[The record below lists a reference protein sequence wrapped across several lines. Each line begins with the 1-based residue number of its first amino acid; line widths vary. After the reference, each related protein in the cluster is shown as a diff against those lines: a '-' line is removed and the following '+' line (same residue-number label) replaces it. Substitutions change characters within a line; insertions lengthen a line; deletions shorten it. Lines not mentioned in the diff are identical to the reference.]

1 MSDNQMTTTTGLN
14 PFGNGEQSASV
25 TSMAAHTE
33 GERAIAEVK
42 AAVSMAMGNPRQ
54 PINAMDRILQECQ
67 RPSLAEQA
75 VYAYPRGGQQV
86 SGPSIRLAEALARNW
101 GNMQYGIRE
110 IGRRERESEVEAYAW
125 DLETNT
131 RSSKVFTVPHERDT
145 KRGKVALTDSRDI
158 YELIANQGARRM
170 RNAILS
176 LIPGDV
182 VDAAVRQ
189 CDETI
194 KHAMGAP
201 AEQIEKMLAAFGELS
216 VTKTMIERRLGHR
229 LDADSTIAQELVT
242 LRKIY
247 TSIKD
252 GYSQVADWFQEDAS
266 EGKAPAESA
275 KEKLKAKAEQSAPE
289 R

>member
-1 MSDNQMTTTTGLN
+1 MADLGVVSNN
-14 PFGNGEQSASV
+14 PFGEVQDAQQSAAV
-25 TSMAAHTE
+25 HTE

-42 AAVSMAMGNPRQ
+42 AAVSMAMANPRQ
-54 PINAMDRILQECQ
+54 PVKAMDRILQECQ
-67 RPSLAEQA
+67 RPTLAEQA

-101 GNMQYGIRE
+101 GNVQYGVRE
-110 IGRRERESEVEAYAW
+110 LSRRDHESEVEAYAW

-131 RSSKVFTVPHERDT
+131 RSSKVFTVPHSRDT
-145 KRGKVALTDSRDI
+145 KKGKVALTDSRDI
-158 YELIANQGARRM
+158 YEMISNQGARRM

-182 VDAAVRQ
+182 IDSAVKQ

-201 AEQIEKMLAAFGELS
+201 ADQIEKMLKAFGEFG
-216 VTKTMIERRLGHR
+216 VVRAQIERRLGHR
-229 LDADSTIAQELVT
+229 LDAESTISQELVT

-252 GYSQVADWFQEDAS
+252 GYSKVEDWFEADQTDQ
-266 EGKAPAESA
+266 KPAESA
-275 KEKLKAKAEQSAPE
+275 KDKLKAKAGGE
-289 R
+289 

>member
-1 MSDNQMTTTTGLN
+1 MGDVATQNNN
-14 PFGNGEQSASV
+14 PFGESREKEVATV
-25 TSMAAHTE
+25 ATHTE

-42 AAVSMAMGNPRQ
+42 AAVSMAMANPRH
-54 PINAMDRILQECQ
+54 PVKSMDRILQECQ
-67 RPSLAEQA
+67 RPTLAEQA

-101 GNMQYGIRE
+101 GNLQYGIRE
-110 IGRRERESEVEAYAW
+110 LGRRDMESEVEAYAW

-131 RSSKVFTVPHERDT
+131 RSSKVFTVPHSRDT

-158 YELIANQGARRM
+158 YEMIANQGARRM

-182 VDAAVRQ
+182 IDAAVKQ

-201 AEQIEKMLAAFGELS
+201 ADKIKKMLAAFGELG

-242 LRKIY
+242 LHKIY
-247 TSIKD
+247 TSVKD
-252 GYSQVADWFQEDAS
+252 GYSKAGDWFEADDVESKPTA
-266 EGKAPAESA
+266 SA
-275 KEKLKAKAEQSAPE
+275 KDKLKAKASQSGSDLE
-289 R
+289 LESE

>member
-1 MSDNQMTTTTGLN
+1 MSDNTELTTMDN
-14 PFGNGEQSASV
+14 PFGASAPAAT
-25 TSMAAHTE
+25 TSAAHTE

-42 AAVSMAMGNPRQ
+42 AAVSMAMANPRQ
-54 PINAMDRILQECQ
+54 PVKSMDRILQECQ
-67 RPSLAEQA
+67 RPTLAEQA

-101 GNMQYGIRE
+101 GNLQFGVRE
-110 IGRRERESEVEAYAW
+110 IGRRDRESEVEAYAW

-131 RSSKVFTVPHERDT
+131 RASKVFTVPHSRDT
-145 KRGKVALTDSRDI
+145 KKGKVALTDSRDI
-158 YELIANQGARRM
+158 YEMISNQGARRM

-182 VDAAVRQ
+182 IDAAVKQ

-201 AEQIEKMLAAFGELS
+201 AEQITKMLAAFDELG
-216 VTKTMIERRLGHR
+216 VTKAQIERRLGHR
-229 LDADSTIAQELVT
+229 LDAESTISQELVT

-247 TSIKD
+247 TSVKD
-252 GYSQVADWFQEDAS
+252 GYSQVGDWFEPEGAGQE
-266 EGKAPAESA
+266 KPAQTA
-275 KEKLKAKAEQSAPE
+275 KDKLKAKAEE
-289 R
+289 

>member
-1 MSDNQMTTTTGLN
+1 MSENQMTTTNERN
-14 PFGNGEQSASV
+14 PFGNGEQSGAV
-25 TSMAAHTE
+25 KTMAAHTE

-54 PINAMDRILQECQ
+54 PIKAMDRILQECQ

-110 IGRRERESEVEAYAW
+110 IGRRDRESEVEAYAW

-145 KRGKVALTDSRDI
+145 KKGKVPLRDSRDI

-201 AEQIEKMLAAFGELS
+201 AEQIEKMLEAFGELS
-216 VTKTMIERRLGHR
+216 VTRTMIERRLGHR

-252 GYSQVADWFQEDAS
+252 GYSQEIGRAS
-266 EGKAPAESA
+266 CR
-275 KEKLKAKAEQSAPE
+275 E
-289 R
+289 RVCHRV

>member
-1 MSDNQMTTTTGLN
+1 MADLAVQNDNN
-14 PFGNGEQSASV
+14 IFGTVENTLEV
-25 TSMAAHTE
+25 TSAAHTE

-42 AAVSMAMGNPRQ
+42 AAVSMAMANPRQ
-54 PINAMDRILQECQ
+54 PVKAMDRILQECQ
-67 RPSLAEQA
+67 RPTLAEQA

-101 GNMQYGIRE
+101 GNVQYGVRE
-110 IGRRERESEVEAYAW
+110 LSRRDHESEVEAYAW

-131 RSSKVFTVPHERDT
+131 RSSKVFTVPHSRDT
-145 KRGKVALTDSRDI
+145 KKGKVALTDSRDI
-158 YELIANQGARRM
+158 YEMISNQGARRM

-182 VDAAVRQ
+182 IDAAVKQ

-201 AEQIEKMLAAFGELS
+201 ADQIEKMLKAFGEFG
-216 VTKTMIERRLGHR
+216 VVRAQIERRLGHR
-229 LDADSTIAQELVT
+229 LDAESTISQELVT

-252 GYSQVADWFQEDAS
+252 GYSKVEDWFEADQAEQ
-266 EGKAPAESA
+266 KPAESA
-275 KEKLKAKAEQSAPE
+275 KDKLKAKADG
-289 R
+289 

>member
-1 MSDNQMTTTTGLN
+1 MADLAAVNNN
-14 PFGNGEQSASV
+14 PFGEVQAPDHSTA
-25 TSMAAHTE
+25 THTE
-33 GERAIAEVK
+33 GERAVAEVK
-42 AAVSMAMGNPRQ
+42 AAVSMAMANPRQ
-54 PINAMDRILQECQ
+54 PVKAMDRILQECQ
-67 RPSLAEQA
+67 RPTLAEQA

-101 GNMQYGIRE
+101 GNVQYGVRE
-110 IGRRERESEVEAYAW
+110 LSRRDHESEVEAYAW

-131 RSSKVFTVPHERDT
+131 RASKVFTVPHSRDT
-145 KRGKVALTDSRDI
+145 KKGKVALNDSRDI
-158 YELIANQGARRM
+158 YEMISNQGARRM

-182 VDAAVRQ
+182 IDAAVKQ

-194 KHAMGAP
+194 KNQMGAP
-201 AEQIEKMLAAFGELS
+201 ADQIEKMLKAFGEYG
-216 VTKTMIERRLGHR
+216 VTKAMIEARLQHR

-252 GYSQVADWFQEDAS
+252 GYSRVEDWFESETAQDGDKAS
-266 EGKAPAESA
+266 AGTA
-275 KEKLKAKAEQSAPE
+275 KDKLKAKAEA
-289 R
+289 